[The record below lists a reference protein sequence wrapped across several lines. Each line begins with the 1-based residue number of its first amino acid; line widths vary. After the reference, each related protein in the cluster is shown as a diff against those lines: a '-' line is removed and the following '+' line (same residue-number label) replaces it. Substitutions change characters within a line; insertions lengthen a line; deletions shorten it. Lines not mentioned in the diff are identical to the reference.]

1 MLKLGKLVL
10 GGTLLAYLTVPI
22 LHAQQKERT
31 VGFTV
36 YSMTSWVTWGK
47 QGVDTVAKADNVKV
61 LWNSADADVNK
72 QISQIQQYINQK
84 VDAIVIAAVNSA
96 TLGPQI
102 EAATKAGIPVI
113 ATNMRIDP
121 PANAMVK
128 TYVGPNDV
136 GAGEGA
142 AKSVVDVLGGKGGVV
157 VLQGPIGQSAET
169 DRTQGVKNILAK
181 NPEIKLLSIQ
191 PANWDRT
198 QAYNLMQDW
207 ISRYGSEIKG
217 VIAEN
222 DDMGIGAIRAL
233 EEKGLAGKI
242 PVGGVDAIKDG
253 LREVKSGNMVAT
265 NLQNAAI
272 ELGMALQA
280 TVDLLDNKQIPQTAL
295 LNMPVIKKDKVDYY
309 YSQLYVKPQDFLQ
322 ALPDLIKKN
331 MASGDY
337 ASQ

>member
-1 MLKLGKLVL
+1 MTESSMTAVVEYGPNQLKLES
-10 GGTLLAYLTVPI
+10 VPI
-22 LHAQQKERT
+22 PTAAANEVVIEVEACGVCTSDVKAWHGAPRYWGGNGQPKWIREPVVPGHEFIGHIVELGSEVEGFALGER
-31 VGFTV
+31 
-36 YSMTSWVTWGK
+36 
-47 QGVDTVAKADNVKV
+47 
-61 LWNSADADVNK
+61 
-72 QISQIQQYINQK
+72 
-84 VDAIVIAAVNSA
+84 VI
-96 TLGPQI
+96 
-102 EAATKAGIPVI
+102 
-113 ATNMRIDP
+113 
-121 PANAMVK
+121 
-128 TYVGPNDV
+128 
-136 GAGEGA
+136 
-142 AKSVVDVLGGKGGVV
+142 
-157 VLQGPIGQSAET
+157 
-169 DRTQGVKNILAK
+169 TQGVKNILAK
-181 NPEIKLLSIQ
+181 NPDIKLLAIQ

-207 ISRYGSEIKG
+207 ISRYGAEIKG

-280 TVDLLDNKQIPQTAL
+280 TVDLLDNKQVPQTAL

-309 YSQLYVKPQDFLQ
+309 YSQLYVKPQDFLKT
-322 ALPDLIKKN
+322 LPDLIKKN